1 MQKMSHS
8 LHVWFFEIY
17 ERAAYRKTNRHTG
30 MLVARNTSQRAGDE
44 VAKKRNVNS
53 RLNLYGQHCAYSVTV
68 LAGEVNAIGRVRP

>member
-1 MQKMSHS
+1 
-8 LHVWFFEIY
+8 
-17 ERAAYRKTNRHTG
+17 